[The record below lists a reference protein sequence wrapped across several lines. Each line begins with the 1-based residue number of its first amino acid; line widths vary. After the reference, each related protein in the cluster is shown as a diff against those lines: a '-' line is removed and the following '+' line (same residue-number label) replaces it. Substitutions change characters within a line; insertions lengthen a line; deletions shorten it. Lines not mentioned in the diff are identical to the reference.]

1 MWKSQGLIKK
11 EWNFQGDQE
20 TLMSN
25 FHGSWSLV
33 LHFPRGVAQFGRIS
47 RDEALF
53 CLESS
58 TVKWQTENFR
68 DFYQKIMS
76 STPPVWEYS
85 GIAQCRLGKLSLVRI
100 NDLNLINH
108 YIVYKKNMT
117 SDKYLVFTKFVSF
130 NRHHRCDY
138 KVGD

>member
-1 MWKSQGLIKK
+1 
-11 EWNFQGDQE
+11 
-20 TLMSN
+20 MSN

-58 TVKWQTENFR
+58 KVKWQTE
-68 DFYQKIMS
+68 DSSVFYQKNVS
-76 STPPVWEYS
+76 STPSVWNYS
-85 GIAQCRLGKLSLVRI
+85 GIAHCRLGKLSLVRT
-100 NDLNLINH
+100 NDLNLIHH

-117 SDKYLVFTKFVSF
+117 SDKHLAFIKFVSF
-130 NRHHRCDY
+130 NRHYRCDY

>member
-1 MWKSQGLIKK
+1 
-11 EWNFQGDQE
+11 
-20 TLMSN
+20 MSN

-68 DFYQKIMS
+68 DFYQKITS